1 MVTDSAQH
9 QSNSTTLG
17 TLARAGE
24 QVRQFI
30 CALHGHDSLMHF
42 EQGRVSLLCSS
53 CGYETPGWD
62 VKTTSAQKAAADQ
75 ARRDWKRDEVPMEH
89 RRPMLLEKLNR
100 LYERRS

>member
-9 QSNSTTLG
+9 LPTRTPG
-17 TLARAGE
+17 FMARIGE

-62 VKTTSAQKAAADQ
+62 VKTTSAQKAAAAGQ
-75 ARRDWKRDEVPMEH
+75 PRVVRMRLVGARRIA
-89 RRPMLLEKLNR
+89 
-100 LYERRS
+100 